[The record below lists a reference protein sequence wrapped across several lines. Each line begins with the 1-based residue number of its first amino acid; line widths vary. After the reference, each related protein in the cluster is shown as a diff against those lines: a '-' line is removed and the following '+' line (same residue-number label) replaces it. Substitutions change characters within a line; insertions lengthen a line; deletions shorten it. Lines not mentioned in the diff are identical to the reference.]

1 MTCAEAEP
9 LLDRFLDRD
18 LEPSELV
25 AVARHTDECAHCERQ
40 LRELTAIGRSLATTV
55 AADAAMVDLRAI
67 WPAVDAGIAHIERGR
82 RVHRLRTIPLAAGG
96 LAIAASLMMA
106 WWPAVTHRHPVD
118 QVAGAGGGGG
128 VPHVRVAARMP
139 NDAQFDRFRGHGATI
154 QREPKEGT
162 TLIWVDYNPEN
173 PR

>member
-25 AVARHTDECAHCERQ
+25 AVAQHVGECPECDRQ
-40 LRELTAIGRSLATTV
+40 LRELTAIGRSLATAV
-55 AADAAMVDLRAI
+55 AAEAATVDLRAI
-67 WPAVDAGIAHIERGR
+67 WPQVESGIRRIDSGR
-82 RVHRLRTIPLAAGG
+82 RVRRLRAIPLAAGG
-96 LAIAASLMMA
+96 FAIAASLM
-106 WWPAVTHRHPVD
+106 AVWRPDMHRSEHFPGG
-118 QVAGAGGGGG
+118 GAGGG
-128 VPHVRVAARMP
+128 VPRRVAARMP
-139 NDAQFDRFRGHGATI
+139 NEPQFDRFRGHGATI

-162 TLIWVDYNPEN
+162 TLIWVNYDPEN